1 MTREEVMIL
10 DMEGCEER
18 AAKIAEETRDA
29 SEEIL
34 AELSAELDM
43 IEERKNIIKAEAEEK
58 RTAMEEVL
66 AGEGEVIEEKQEERK
81 MSDVKEIRSSKE
93 YLDAWVENI
102 KGRANEEQ
110 RALLTTNA
118 GSTGTIAVPTYVED
132 RINTAWESNEIV
144 RRAKK
149 SYFKGVLKVGY
160 EASAEGAIMHQE
172 GGQAINEENLVIRFV
187 ELIPYTYKKMVKYS
201 TEVLD
206 MKGEAF
212 VDYIVDEVEHQLAKT
227 IGDMMVQQAIFEA
240 NSTSV
245 LSIMHSYTGEAMTT
259 ADIVSAEGLL
269 AGDANPVLITTRANA
284 AALKAAALSAHYGYD
299 PFDGMEVVYVDS
311 AALSVTAGGET
322 NSASAVI
329 ADLSAWQFNFP
340 NGDEPTFVFDE
351 YTEAAAD
358 IVRVIG
364 RIMMG
369 GGIVAPYKTVVIA
382 KA

>member
-43 IEERKNIIKAEAEEK
+43 IEERKNIIKAEADEK
-58 RTAMEEVL
+58 RAAMEEVL
-66 AGEGEVIEEKQEERK
+66 SGKGEPIEEKQEERK
-81 MSDVKEIRSSKE
+81 TMDNKEIRSSKE
-93 YLDAWVENI
+93 YLDAWVEYQ

-110 RALLTTNA
+110 RALLTQNA
-118 GSTGTIAVPTYVED
+118 ENGTIAVPTYVED

-149 SYFKGVLKVGY
+149 SYFKGNLKVGF
-160 EASAEGAIMHQE
+160 EASSEGAIQHEE
-172 GGQAINEENLVIRFV
+172 GTAAITEENLVVKFA
-187 ELIPYTYKKMVKYS
+187 ELIGVTFKKMVRLS
-201 TEVLD
+201 TEVMD
-206 MKGEAF
+206 MKTEDF
-212 VDYIVDEVEHQLAKT
+212 IDYVVDEVEYQLAKT
-227 IGDMMVQQAIFEA
+227 VGDHLVKYVGDYASDASLYQHFNAA
-240 NSTSV
+240 GAT
-245 LSIMHSYTGEAMTT
+245 LTT
-259 ADIVSAEGLL
+259 ADIIRAEGML

-284 AALKAAALSAHYGYD
+284 ATLKAAVLSAGYGYD
-299 PFDGMEVVYVDS
+299 PFDGMEVVYVD
-311 AALSVTAGGET
+311 ANALGE
-322 NSASAVI
+322 NGLAMVV
-329 ADLSAWQFNFP
+329 DLSAWQFNFP

-364 RIMMG
+364 RVVVGM
-369 GGIVAPYKTVVIA
+369 GIVAPYKTVAIQ

>member
-58 RTAMEEVL
+58 RAAIEAVL
-66 AGEGEVIEEKQEERK
+66 EGEGEVIEEVKEEERT
-81 MSDVKEIRSSKE
+81 MTDVKEIRKSPE
-93 YLDAWVENI
+93 YLDAWVENL
-102 KGRANEEQ
+102 KGRASEEQ
-110 RALLTTNA
+110 RALLTENATN
-118 GSTGTIAVPTYVED
+118 GTIAVPQYVED
-132 RINTAWESNEIV
+132 RIETAWESNEIV

-149 SYFKGVLKVGY
+149 SYFKGNLKVGY
-160 EASAEGAIMHQE
+160 EIEAEGATAHLE
-172 GGQAINEENLVIRFV
+172 GGQAINEENLEIGFV
-187 ELIPYTYKKMVKYS
+187 ELIPVTLKKMVKYS

-212 VDYIVDEVEHQLAKT
+212 VDYIVDEIEYQIAKT
-227 IGDMMVQQAIFEA
+227 AGDALVKGSGSVSAPLVQ
-240 NSTSV
+240 
-245 LSIMHSYTGEAMTT
+245 LYTAAGAALTT
-259 ADIVSAEGLL
+259 ADIIGAEGLL

-284 AALKAAALSAHYGYD
+284 AALKAAVLSAGYGYD
-299 PFDGMEVVYVDS
+299 PFDGMDVVYVDA
-311 AALSVTAGGET
+311 AALTVSGSTALG
-322 NSASAVI
+322 VV

-340 NGDEPTFVFDE
+340 NGDEVQFVFDE
-351 YTEAAAD
+351 YTEAPAD

-364 RIMMG
+364 RVMVGM
-369 GGIVAPYKTVVIA
+369 GIVAPSKTVFI
-382 KA
+382 KAHA

>member
-43 IEERKNIIKAEAEEK
+43 IEERKNAIKAEAEEK

-81 MSDVKEIRSSKE
+81 TMDNIEIRKSAE
-93 YLDAWVENI
+93 YLDAWVENL
-102 KGRANEEQ
+102 KGRASEEQ
-110 RALLTTNA
+110 RTLLTTNA
-118 GSTGTIAVPTYVED
+118 GENGTISVPTYVED
-132 RINTAWESNEIV
+132 RIETAWESNEIV

-149 SYFKGVLKVGY
+149 SYFKGNLKVGF
-160 EASAEGAIMHQE
+160 EASAEGAVVHDE
-172 GGQAINEENLVIRFV
+172 GGEAITEENLAINFV

-212 VDYIVDEVEHQLAKT
+212 VDYIVDEIEYQMAKT
-227 IGDMMVQQAIFEA
+227 IGDSMVQRAIGTASPLKE
-240 NSTSV
+240 NLIVSGT
-245 LSIMHSYTGEAMTT
+245 AMTT
-259 ADIVSAEGLL
+259 ADIINAEGML

-284 AALKAAALSAHYGYD
+284 AALKAAALSAQYGYD
-299 PFDGMEVVYVDS
+299 PFDGLEVVYVDS
-311 AALSVTAGGET
+311 AALTVNSKTAFG
-322 NSASAVI
+322 VV
-329 ADLSAWQFNFP
+329 ADLSAWQINFP
-340 NGDEPTFVFDE
+340 NGDDVKFVFDE
-351 YTEAAAD
+351 YTEAPSD

-364 RIMMG
+364 RVMAG
-369 GGIVAPYKTVVIA
+369 VEVVAPNKTVII
-382 KA
+382 KNL

>member
-43 IEERKNIIKAEAEEK
+43 IEERKAIIKAEADEK
-58 RTAMEEVL
+58 RKAMEEVL
-66 AGEGEVIEEKQEERK
+66 KGEGEVIEEKQEERK

-93 YLDAWVENI
+93 YLDAWVEYQ

-118 GSTGTIAVPTYVED
+118 EENGTIAVPTYVED
-132 RINTAWESNEIV
+132 RIETAWESNEIV

-149 SYFKGVLKVGY
+149 SYFKGNLKVGY
-160 EASAEGAIMHQE
+160 EASAEGAVQHDE
-172 GGQAINEENLVIRFV
+172 GGAAITEEALVVGFV
-187 ELIPYTYKKMVKYS
+187 DLIPATYKKMVKYS

-212 VDYIVDEVEHQLAKT
+212 VDYIVDEIEYQLAKAV
-227 IGDMMVQQAIFEA
+227 GDAAIIVAYTAEA
-240 NSTSV
+240 PLKQTFTAAGAS
-245 LSIMHSYTGEAMTT
+245 LTT
-259 ADIVSAEGLL
+259 ADIVGAEGML

-284 AALKAAALSAHYGYD
+284 AALKAAVLSAGYGYD
-299 PFDGMEVVYVDS
+299 PFDGMDVVYVDARTLTAAG
-311 AALSVTAGGET
+311 AALGIV
-322 NSASAVI
+322 V
-329 ADLSAWQFNFP
+329 DLSAWQINFP
-340 NGDEPTFVFDE
+340 DGDDVKFVFDE
-351 YTEAAAD
+351 FTEAPAD

-364 RIMMG
+364 RVMA
-369 GGIVAPYKTVVIA
+369 GIGVVAPSKTVFIK

>member
-43 IEERKNIIKAEAEEK
+43 IEERKDIIKAEAEEK
-58 RTAMEEVL
+58 RAAMEAVL
-66 AGEGEVIEEKQEERK
+66 EGEGEVIEEVKEEERT
-81 MSDVKEIRSSKE
+81 MTDVKEIRKSPE
-93 YLDAWVENI
+93 YLNAWVENL

-110 RALLTTNA
+110 RALLTQNA
-118 GSTGTIAVPTYVED
+118 QNGTIAVPTYVED

-149 SYFKGVLKVGY
+149 SYFKGNLKVGY
-160 EASAEGAIMHQE
+160 EASAEGATPHAE
-172 GGQAINEENLVIRFV
+172 GGQAINEEALSITFV
-187 ELIPYTYKKMVKYS
+187 ELIPATYKKMVKYS

-212 VDYIVDEVEHQLAKT
+212 VDYIVDEIEYQMAKT
-227 IGDMMVQQAIFEA
+227 IGDAMVRSAISLVSPLKQTFDA
-240 NSTSV
+240 AGAT
-245 LSIMHSYTGEAMTT
+245 LTT
-259 ADIVSAEGLL
+259 ADIIGAEGLL
-269 AGDANPVLITTRANA
+269 AGDANPVLITTRATA
-284 AALKAAALSAHYGYD
+284 AALKAAVLGAGYGYD
-299 PFDGMEVVYVDS
+299 PFDGMDVVYVDS
-311 AALSVTAGGET
+311 AALNGAL
-322 NSASAVI
+322 AVV

-340 NGDEPTFVFDE
+340 NGDEVQFVFDE
-351 YTEAAAD
+351 YTEAPAD

-364 RIMMG
+364 RVMVG
-369 GGIVAPYKTVVIA
+369 AGVVAPYKTVVIDEA
-382 KA
+382 